1 MNKTKCTQIPSS
13 VPIAQLP
20 QRFSDFFCQK
30 ISTIRQNIDSCSS
43 TAPPGFVDQL
53 FAGKPLTHFSAV
65 SETAVSALLKKRAC
79 KTCDLDPIPTSL
91 LFDCSDEIVPAFT
104 HVVNQSLLSGTFQ
117 TVFKHAIVKPL
128 LKKPSLDPNDLEKK
142 LQTCFK
148 PVFLF

>member
-1 MNKTKCTQIPSS
+1 Y
-13 VPIAQLP
+13 
-20 QRFSDFFCQK
+20 
-30 ISTIRQNIDSCSS
+30 S
-43 TAPPGFVDQL
+43 TAPPGFADQL
-53 FAGKPLTHFSAV
+53 FSGKPLTHFSAV
-65 SETAVSALLKKRAC
+65 SETAVSALLKKMAC

-91 LFDCSDEIVPAFT
+91 LFDCSDEIVPALT

-128 LKKPSLDPNDLEKK
+128 LNKPSLDPNDLKK